1 MIRDA
6 GMDHRFRYI
15 MTHPR
20 LRFFTLPQ
28 LPQIP
33 QLQALSAEF
42 RRHMAW
48 VAHVLPFRVNNYV
61 IDELIDWNDVPS
73 DPLFQLTFPQ
83 PDMLLPEHYRRLAG
97 VLDDPLES
105 AKGPL
110 SDRAKKVIEEI
121 RWELNPHPQGQL
133 EHNVPKLDGQP
144 LPGMQHKYRET
155 ALVFPAAGQTC
166 HAYCTFCFRWAQFV
180 GMPDLKLATD
190 ESKQFCEY
198 LRRHQNITDVL
209 FTGGDPLV
217 MRSEVL
223 ARYVEPLLGPE
234 FAHIRTIRFGT
245 KSLSYWP
252 YRYTADKDSDVLM
265 RLLERIAESGRHLAF
280 MTHFNHW
287 RELETPVVAQAVTR
301 LRSAGAVVR
310 TQSPLVRHI
319 NDDAQVWARMWQRQ
333 VQLGCIPYYMFVERD
348 TGAQHYFKVPL
359 AQAVDIYRIAMQQ
372 VSGLARTAR
381 GPVMSALPGKIM
393 LDGITEIGGERVFA
407 LSFLQGREAS
417 WCKRPFFAKY
427 DRNAC
432 WLHDLRPAFGASE
445 FFYENELRKLLAPP
459 QAPAAPTVPEAAPV
473 SVELLH
479 ESITTAA

>member
-1 MIRDA
+1 MRDA

-105 AKGPL
+105 AKGAL
-110 SDRAKKVIEEI
+110 SDRAKEVIAEI

-252 YRYTADKDSDVLM
+252 YRYTADKDSDALM

-445 FFYENELRKLLAPP
+445 FFYENELRQLLN
-459 QAPAAPTVPEAAPV
+459 PAAAPSPTTVPESVPA

>member
-1 MIRDA
+1 MRDA

-33 QLQALSAEF
+33 QLQALSSEF

-61 IDELIDWNDVPS
+61 IDELIDWNAVPA

-83 PDMLLPEHYRRLAG
+83 PDMLLPEHYRRLSN
-97 VLDDPLES
+97 VLEDPLGS
-105 AKGPL
+105 ATGPL
-110 SDRAKKVIEEI
+110 SDRAKEVIAEI

-217 MRSEVL
+217 MRADVL

-252 YRYTADKDSDVLM
+252 YRYTADKDSDSLM
-265 RLLERIAESGRHLAF
+265 RLLERVVESGRHLAF

-287 RELETPVVAQAVTR
+287 RELETPVVAQAIAR
-301 LRSAGAVVR
+301 LRSVGAVVR

-333 VQLGCIPYYMFVERD
+333 VHLGCIPYYMFVERD

-359 AQAVDIYRIAMQQ
+359 AQAIDIYRIAMQQ

-381 GPVMSALPGKIM
+381 GPVMSSLPGKIV
-393 LDGITEIGGERVFA
+393 LDGVTEIGGERVFA
-407 LSFLQGREAS
+407 LSFLQGREAN

-432 WLHDLRPAFGASE
+432 WLHDLRPAFGESE
-445 FFYENELRKLLAPP
+445 FFYENELRQLLT
-459 QAPAAPTVPEAAPV
+459 PAAAPSPTTVPESVPA